1 MHDHG
6 RLHHHHRD
14 EAVPQIGAR
23 RRATALAVLCL
34 CALTAGLDMTITNVA
49 LPFIARDLD
58 APTNELQ
65 WTVDAYNIVLAGT
78 LVLGGALA
86 DRYGRRKVFL
96 LSYVLFA
103 LASVTAAFSPDTAA
117 LIASRAVMGLG
128 AAGVTAPA
136 LALIA
141 SMYAPAERAGAI
153 SMFVVFGA
161 AGLAIG
167 PIAGGLLLDHFWWG
181 SVFLVNVPIIAAG
194 VVVGART
201 IPESRAPTPMGGWP
215 RLDLVGAAL
224 SVLGLTALLFGII
237 EGPGRGWTQPL
248 VLLALVVGVAGLAG
262 FVHRELRARAPLFD
276 VRILSR
282 RVVANGAI
290 TLFLAYLLFTS
301 FLFINPQYLQDVRD
315 ESIVAVG
322 LLFVPFAVVFGLC
335 SLRAQRFLGR
345 RGPRLTIA
353 TGLLVTAAGAAVLA
367 AALPGPLW
375 VNILGSVVLGA
386 GLSLLIA
393 PPSTVVMNDLPPEKA
408 GDGSSLNFVSRFV
421 GASVGVAVV
430 GSILAGVYARH
441 LDGAL
446 GGLSAADADRAEGS
460 IQGALEV
467 ADGLAA
473 APGDALA
480 AAARD
485 AFERGAA
492 VAYIA
497 IAALAAIVAAVAW
510 FTLPSAREARGRRRT
525 GEGLPTG
532 RRERG

>member
-1 MHDHG
+1 M
-6 RLHHHHRD
+6 
-14 EAVPQIGAR
+14 GAR

-86 DRYGRRKVFL
+86 DRYGRRRVFL
-96 LSYVLFA
+96 VSYVLFA
-103 LASVTAAFSPDTAA
+103 LASVAAALSPDTAA
-117 LIASRAVMGLG
+117 LIAARAVMGLG

-141 SMYAPAERAGAI
+141 SMYPPAERAGPI
-153 SMFVVFGA
+153 STFVVFGA

-167 PIAGGLLLDHFWWG
+167 PIAGGVLLDHFAWG

-194 VVVGART
+194 VAVGLRT
-201 IPESRAPTPMGGWP
+201 IPESRAPAPPGGWP

-224 SVLGLTALLFGII
+224 SVIGLTGLLFGII
-237 EGPGRGWTQPL
+237 EGPGRGWTQPI
-248 VLLALVVGVAGLAG
+248 VLLALAVGALALAG

-276 VRILSR
+276 VRILGR
-282 RVVANGAI
+282 PAVATGSV
-290 TLFLAYLLFTS
+290 TLFLAYLLFTAY
-301 FLFINPQYLQDVRD
+301 LFINPQYLQDVRG

-322 LLFVPFAVVFGLC
+322 LLFVPFAAVFGAC
-335 SLRAQRFLGR
+335 SLRAQRFLRR
-345 RGPRLTIA
+345 RGPRATIA
-353 TGLLVTAAGAAVLA
+353 TGLVVTAAAAAVLA

-375 VNILGSVVLGA
+375 AGILGSVVLGA

-430 GSILAGVYARH
+430 GSILAAVYAR
-441 LDGAL
+441 DIDDAL
-446 GGLSAADADRAEGS
+446 AGLSPADAQRAEGS
-460 IQGALEV
+460 VQGALEV
-467 ADGLAA
+467 AGGLA
-473 APGDALA
+473 PGAGDTLA

-485 AFERGAA
+485 AFDRGAA
-492 VAYIA
+492 VAYVTIA
-497 IAALAAIVAAVAW
+497 VLAALVAAVAW
-510 FTLPSAREARGRRRT
+510 FSLPSSRAAVSAPSDAPAGAPAPPGGRT
-525 GEGLPTG
+525 G
-532 RRERG
+532 